1 MGIRTIEQGLEA
13 LAEKVKDCEKRLNQM
28 ANQRRLQVVDLFGI
42 EFIGTTTEDK
52 KVANYNISIS
62 PDMVYLERFQFKIFM
77 IDESQ
82 NPTNFTVSINGIDI
96 TDYLKLQA
104 SELEDGHYMGQGTKV
119 EIYPKKAFNDDSDTP
134 NNLNGSF
141 DLIDIANL
149 LCDEDRDDDA
159 NKILTS
165 GIKKITI
172 RASKEFTAS
181 ILLYL
186 KYSHLNR

>member
-1 MGIRTIEQGLEA
+1 MAIRTIEQGLEA

-28 ANQRRLQVVDLFGI
+28 ANQRRLQVVDQFGI
-42 EFIGTTTEDK
+42 EYIGTTTEDK

-62 PDMVYLERFQFKIFM
+62 PDKVFLERFQFKVFM

-104 SELEDGHYMGQGTKV
+104 SELEDGHYMGQGEKV
-119 EIYPKKAFNDDSDTP
+119 EIYPKRALTGD
-134 NNLNGSF
+134 NLNGSF
-141 DLIDIANL
+141 DLIDVANML
-149 LCDEDRDDDA
+149 SDEDRDDEADDIQSA
-159 NKILTS
+159 

-172 RASKEFTAS
+172 RASREFTAS